1 MILTV
6 GGNIGCGK
14 STLLETL
21 KKNGKEVV
29 PEAVEKWG
37 SWLDLFYS
45 DMKRFGF
52 GFQMKVLFD
61 FIDTPPPGA
70 ITERS
75 PLDALYIFAKTLFQ
89 SETLSHMEYNLFSD
103 YVHKIGWKPDYY
115 IYLRADPEV
124 CFHRIHIRSRTAEN
138 GVTLEYIKNVH
149 EMYEKFTQVLK
160 DLGIT
165 VFTVDANQTPDRV
178 QDAVDRILY
187 SIF

>member
-1 MILTV
+1 MIITV

-21 KKNGKEVV
+21 RGKGKQVV

-61 FIDTPPPGA
+61 FIDAPPPGA

-89 SETLSHMEYNLFSD
+89 SETLTHMEYNLFHD
-103 YVHKIGWKPDYY
+103 YVHKIGWKPDHYV
-115 IYLRADPEV
+115 YLRTDPEV
-124 CFHRIHIRSRTAEN
+124 CFERIHVRSRNAEN
-138 GVTLEYIKNVH
+138 GITFEYVKTVH
-149 EMYEKFTQVLK
+149 ETYEKFTQILK
-160 DLGIT
+160 DLGIK
-165 VFTVDANQTPDRV
+165 VYTVDANQSPERV
-178 QDAVDRILY
+178 QEAVDRVLY

>member
-1 MILTV
+1 MIVTI

-21 KKNGKEVV
+21 QNTGKHVI
-29 PEAVEKWG
+29 PEAVDKWG

-61 FIDTPPPGA
+61 FIDVPPPGS

-89 SETLSHMEYNLFSD
+89 TETLSHMEYNLFAD

-115 IYLRADPEV
+115 IYLRADPGV
-124 CFHRIHIRSRTAEN
+124 CFERIHKRSRNAEN
-138 GVTLEYIKNVH
+138 GVTLEYIKTVH
-149 EMYEKFTQVLK
+149 EMYEKFTETLK
-160 DLGIT
+160 NIGIT
-165 VFTVDANQTPDRV
+165 VFVVNANQSPECV
-178 QDAVDRILY
+178 LAAVERILY
-187 SIF
+187 TMY